1 MKLLNL
7 NKYLIILIYFTTLF
21 SSSFAEDS
29 VDIWKKK
36 DLSQDGTENA
46 TTPTV
51 ENNKNNISILPS
63 DSISENILI
72 SESKDV
78 ENSRPLFGIYDPEEN
93 NFNLN
98 MWSKTDG
105 NNIKTIFGRINKISL
120 SNSAEDLFIN
130 TIMTYSYL
138 PQKNMSDDEFLRLK
152 IDWLIKNK
160 KDKHLEVFLNKNKD
174 FKYKEK
180 IIQYLV
186 DKNIAKANLK
196 EGCKKSDFISK
207 EIKDSYLEKFKIYC
221 LIFNDKKNEAQLLFD
236 ILKEQKLS
244 DNFFNEKINFLL
256 GITDK
261 TSKKIRDDNLL
272 NFYLSSIT
280 ISDFKYEPTEKTNK
294 FIWEYLNAAN
304 LIKVDDIEN
313 KDKIKNLELAANNNS
328 LNKEKI
334 FEIYKRIPFDLNS
347 LINADGIYQSL
358 DGIESRAL
366 IYQKYLLSDN
376 IENQIKLLLLLKEL
390 FKKDNLSN
398 IYAEF
403 LSNQLKAMD
412 EKKIPSN
419 YKNIV
424 EKNIFTKEEY
434 KLGKIKYDDK
444 VLHRSRIIRYY
455 TEDGTPKQKAQKN
468 FNSVF
473 KKIKKNRKY
482 FYSAKDLALIE
493 SLETDG
499 FLIPKEIGHSEIAK
513 DYPIPQ
519 GLLSLMKN
527 QEIGLLALKFVE
539 IIGEDEI
546 SDLDPETVYFIT
558 HILNKAK
565 LTKFRDQV
573 LITALPLRT

>member
-21 SSSFAEDS
+21 SSSFAEES

-36 DLSQDGTENA
+36 DLSQGKTEKE
-46 TTPTV
+46 TIPKV
-51 ENNKNNISILPS
+51 EKDKNNISVFS
-63 DSISENILI
+63 SNSISENILI
-72 SESKDV
+72 SESENV
-78 ENSRPLFGIYDPEEN
+78 ENSSPLFGIYDPEEN

-105 NNIKTIFGRINKISL
+105 NKIKTIFGRINKISL
-120 SNSAEDLFIN
+120 SNSAEDFFIN

-138 PQKNMSDDEFLRLK
+138 PEKNMSDDEFLRLK

-186 DKNIAKANLK
+186 DKNIEKSNLK
-196 EGCKKSDFISK
+196 ERCKKSEFISK
-207 EIKDSYLEKFKIYC
+207 DIKDSYLEKFKIYC

-244 DNFFNEKINFLL
+244 DKFFNEKINFLL

-272 NFYLSSIT
+272 NFYLSSVT

-313 KDKIKNLELAANNNS
+313 KDKIKNLELAANNNT

-334 FEIYKRIPFDLNS
+334 FEIYKRVPFDLNS

-376 IENQIKLLLLLKEL
+376 IENQIKFLLLLKEL

-398 IYAEF
+398 IYTEF
-403 LSNQLKAMD
+403 LSDQLKTMD
-412 EKKIPSN
+412 KKKIPSN
-419 YKNIV
+419 YKDIV

-444 VLHRSRIIRYY
+444 VLHRSRVIRYY
-455 TEDGTPKQKAQKN
+455 TEGGTPKQKAQKN

-513 DYPIPQ
+513 DYPIPK

-565 LTKFRDQV
+565 LTRFRDQV

>member
-46 TTPTV
+46 SKPKV

>member
-1 MKLLNL
+1 M
-7 NKYLIILIYFTTLF
+7 
-21 SSSFAEDS
+21 E
-29 VDIWKKK
+29 KK
-36 DLSQDGTENA
+36 DLSQGKTEKE
-46 TTPTV
+46 TIPKV
-51 ENNKNNISILPS
+51 EKDKNNISVFS
-63 DSISENILI
+63 SNSISENILI
-72 SESKDV
+72 SESENV
-78 ENSRPLFGIYDPEEN
+78 ENSSPLFGIYDPEEN

-105 NNIKTIFGRINKISL
+105 NKIKTIFGRINKISL
-120 SNSAEDLFIN
+120 SNSAEDFFIN

-138 PQKNMSDDEFLRLK
+138 PEKNMSDDEFLRLK

-196 EGCKKSDFISK
+196 EGCKKSEFISK

-244 DNFFNEKINFLL
+244 DKFFNEKINFLL

-272 NFYLSSIT
+272 NFYLSSVT

-313 KDKIKNLELAANNNS
+313 KDKIKNLELAANNNT
-328 LNKEKI
+328 LNKEKN
-334 FEIYKRIPFDLNS
+334 FEIYKRVPFDLNS

-376 IENQIKLLLLLKEL
+376 IENQIKFLLLLKEL

-398 IYAEF
+398 IYTEF
-403 LSNQLKAMD
+403 LSDQLKTMD
-412 EKKIPSN
+412 KKKIPSN
-419 YKNIV
+419 YKDIV

-444 VLHRSRIIRYY
+444 VLHRSRVIRYY
-455 TEDGTPKQKAQKN
+455 TEGGTPKQKAQKN

-473 KKIKKNRKY
+473 KK
-482 FYSAKDLALIE
+482 
-493 SLETDG
+493 
-499 FLIPKEIGHSEIAK
+499 
-513 DYPIPQ
+513 
-519 GLLSLMKN
+519 
-527 QEIGLLALKFVE
+527 
-539 IIGEDEI
+539 
-546 SDLDPETVYFIT
+546 
-558 HILNKAK
+558 
-565 LTKFRDQV
+565 
-573 LITALPLRT
+573 

>member
-46 TTPTV
+46 SKPKV

-105 NNIKTIFGRINKISL
+105 NNIKMIFGRINKISL

-398 IYAEF
+398 VYAEF
-403 LSNQLKAMD
+403 LSDQLKAMD

-419 YKNIV
+419 YNNIV

-444 VLHRSRIIRYY
+444 VLHRSRVIRYY

>member
-36 DLSQDGTENA
+36 DLSQGETENGA
-46 TTPTV
+46 KSKV
-51 ENNKNNISILPS
+51 ENNKNNFSILSS

-72 SESKDV
+72 SESENV

-105 NNIKTIFGRINKISL
+105 NNIKMIFGRINKISL

-244 DNFFNEKINFLL
+244 DKFFNEKINFLL

-313 KDKIKNLELAANNNS
+313 KDKIKNLVF
-328 LNKEKI
+328 I
-334 FEIYKRIPFDLNS
+334 FDVI
-347 LINADGIYQSL
+347 
-358 DGIESRAL
+358 
-366 IYQKYLLSDN
+366 
-376 IENQIKLLLLLKEL
+376 
-390 FKKDNLSN
+390 
-398 IYAEF
+398 
-403 LSNQLKAMD
+403 
-412 EKKIPSN
+412 
-419 YKNIV
+419 
-424 EKNIFTKEEY
+424 
-434 KLGKIKYDDK
+434 
-444 VLHRSRIIRYY
+444 
-455 TEDGTPKQKAQKN
+455 
-468 FNSVF
+468 
-473 KKIKKNRKY
+473 Y
-482 FYSAKDLALIE
+482 FY
-493 SLETDG
+493 
-499 FLIPKEIGHSEIAK
+499 
-513 DYPIPQ
+513 
-519 GLLSLMKN
+519 
-527 QEIGLLALKFVE
+527 
-539 IIGEDEI
+539 
-546 SDLDPETVYFIT
+546 
-558 HILNKAK
+558 
-565 LTKFRDQV
+565 
-573 LITALPLRT
+573 